1 MIIYIMRHAA
11 TTADNNGRIL
21 GRVDE
26 PILVSELEAVKSKAQ
41 VLEMKKLDLVITSPL
56 LRAKQTA
63 QAIAELLNLEIRE
76 HEDLIERDFGILNG
90 LDWDEFCSKHPN
102 EIKSNTKNFQPELK
116 NAETIE
122 EVEERVKGA
131 IEDLG
136 QHYHHKKL
144 LVVTHSGVI
153 RIVLREFA
161 HYSKQESRELQIRNL
176 DYFKIELPD

>member
-26 PILVSELEAVKSKAQ
+26 PILTSELEAIKSRA
-41 VLEMKKLDLVITSPL
+41 LELQKEGIDLVISSPL

-63 QAIAELLNLEIRE
+63 QAIAELLSLEVRE

-90 LDWDEFCSKHPN
+90 LGWDEFCSKYPN

-116 NAETIE
+116 DAETIE
-122 EVEERVKGA
+122 EVEERVREAFK
-131 IEDLG
+131 DLRK
-136 QHYHHKKL
+136 QYHNKKL

-153 RIVLREFA
+153 RIALREFA

-176 DYFKIELPD
+176 DYFRIELPD